1 MERIVCNP
9 EILGGKP
16 VIKGT
21 RIAVYL
27 ILDLISEGYS
37 FEEIIKLYPH
47 LTTEDIKACIR
58 YTSKTED
65 QAWLKAELGE
75 LPPYDWGSE
84 GPPKGKP
91 VRYESG
97 IGLIITGD
105 KQ

>member
-58 YTSKTED
+58 YAAKLCR
-65 QAWLKAELGE
+65 AGE
-75 LPPYDWGSE
+75 IEETYGAASNA
-84 GPPKGKP
+84 
-91 VRYESG
+91 
-97 IGLIITGD
+97 
-105 KQ
+105 